1 MISGILQVPAETAR
15 KWTATRDGLEARDA
29 QLERARVAITAA
41 RHVETI
47 TAARHVETVTASA
60 RHARAEALAGGAGRG
75 ATARGSKGAA
85 PAWLR
90 SLRGTE
96 RAQARARVAVDGP
109 LLRSRLRWRR
119 RVD

>member
-1 MISGILQVPAETAR
+1 MISGIVQVPAETAR
-15 KWTATRDGLEARDA
+15 KWTATRDGLEARDLE
-29 QLERARVAITAA
+29 LERARVAITAA

-47 TAARHVETVTASA
+47 TAARHVESVTASA
-60 RHARAEALAGGAGRG
+60 RHARAEALAGAGRG
-75 ATARGSKGAA
+75 ATARGSKGLA

-109 LLRSRLRWRR
+109 LLRSRLRGRR